1 MMGTAAHI
9 IACHQAEDLTI
20 RNGHVVNV
28 NIHLDDN
35 DNDDGAGAGYNNIRR
50 INTLALFDIYMYPMC
65 TIHMLNCFRC

>member
-9 IACHQAEDLTI
+9 IACHQAKDLTI

-35 DNDDGAGAGYNNIRR
+35 DNDDGAGAGAGYNNIRR
-50 INTLALFDIYMYPMC
+50 INTLALFDIYM
-65 TIHMLNCFRC
+65 